1 MTRFR
6 FMVVFIAVISVAL
19 FVHTPLLSHMREAR
33 SLQTKMSAAQPVA
46 DSSWQAHQAQNGTYP
61 NEAGDVIIVM
71 FHRFTRNYSGDQ
83 TQRQPYTLTYS
94 RFRSLLQT
102 LYSRNFRLISLSDFI
117 NNRIEVPE
125 GKIPMVFTFDDATA
139 GQFHLHRENG
149 GLRAAPDTAV
159 GIMEDFYQRHP
170 DFGLAGTFF
179 INLGIPQPLFDGEGT
194 LTERLNYLVEH
205 GFELGNHTYS
215 HIDLRKVKKE
225 ARIIAEVGRNQQ
237 ALNTYLPG
245 YQMQSLALPFGHMPR
260 HGWLQSA
267 LHGEYEGVPF
277 DNRIVLEVGAGP
289 SSSPSA
295 SGFRPTAVLRV
306 RAPGRH
312 PEPMDLDWW
321 LRKKFSNRLF
331 ISDGN
336 PNIITVPRTH
346 FNRLSRGF
354 IQREMQRLV
363 VY

>member
-1 MTRFR
+1 
-6 FMVVFIAVISVAL
+6 MVVFIAIVSVAL
-19 FVHTPLLSHMREAR
+19 FVQTPLSSHMREVK
-33 SLQTKMSAAQPVA
+33 SLHTKVSATQSDFV
-46 DSSWQAHQAQNGTYP
+46 SSWQDHLAQQGTYP

-71 FHRFTRNYSGDQ
+71 FHRFARSYSGDQ
-83 TQRQPYTLTYS
+83 TQDQPYTLTYS
-94 RFRSLLQT
+94 RFRSLLHT
-102 LYSRNFRLISLSDFI
+102 LYSRNFRLISLSDFV
-117 NNRIEVPE
+117 NNRIEVPA
-125 GKIPMVFTFDDATA
+125 GKIPLVFTFDDATA
-139 GQFHLHRENG
+139 GQFHLRRENG
-149 GLRAAPDTAV
+149 SLRAAPDTAV
-159 GIMEDFYQRHP
+159 GIMEAFYKSHP
-170 DFGLAGTFF
+170 DFGLEGTFF

-215 HIDLRKVKKE
+215 HADLRKIKKE
-225 ARIIAEVGRNQQ
+225 ARIVAEVGRNQQ

-245 YQMQSLALPFGHMPR
+245 YQMRALALPFGHMPR
-260 HGWLQSA
+260 RGWLQSA
-267 LHGEYEGVPF
+267 LNGVYEGVPF

-321 LRKKFSNRLF
+321 LRKKFSSRLF
-331 ISDGN
+331 VSDGN
-336 PNIITVPRTH
+336 PNIITVPQAH

-354 IQREMQRLV
+354 IQQEIERLV

>member
-1 MTRFR
+1 
-6 FMVVFIAVISVAL
+6 MVVFIAVISVAL

-33 SLQTKMSAAQPVA
+33 SFQTTASATQPDF
-46 DSSWQAHQAQNGTYP
+46 DSSWRAHQAQNGIYP

-83 TQRQPYTLTYS
+83 TQNQPYTLTYS

-102 LYSRNFRLISLSDFI
+102 LYSRNFRLISLSDFV
-117 NNRIEVPE
+117 NNHIDVPA
-125 GKIPMVFTFDDATA
+125 GTIPIVFTFDDATA
-139 GQFHLHRENG
+139 GQFHLVRENG
-149 GLRAAPDTAV
+149 SLRAAPDTAV
-159 GIMEDFYQRHP
+159 GIMEAFYEVHP
-170 DFGLAGTFF
+170 EFGLEGTFF
-179 INLGIPQPLFDGEGT
+179 VNLGIYQPLFDGEGT
-194 LTERLNYLVEH
+194 LTERLSYLVAR
-205 GFELGNHTYS
+205 GFELGNHTYT
-215 HIDLRKVKKE
+215 HADLRKLKKE
-225 ARIIAEVGRNQQ
+225 ARVVAEVGRNQQ

-245 YQMQSLALPFGHMPR
+245 YQMRSLALPFGHSPR

-331 ISDGN
+331 VSDGN
-336 PNIITVPRTH
+336 PNIITVPQTH

-354 IQREMQRLV
+354 IQREIQRLV